1 MKKICLILSVAFL
14 TLSLSSCVEN
24 SKKYKELQAENAK
37 LTTQN
42 QTIEAE
48 YNQAVATIN
57 EVENTLKSIQ
67 ETEGMMSVNP
77 ENGNSKELVDNM
89 VQVKQQLE
97 QSRAKIAELEEKL
110 AKSKRDNGALAAT
123 VRRLKEE
130 IARKEEAILALQAQ
144 VEQLNGQVTN
154 LNTQVTG
161 LKDELAEANRVN
173 EENLATIA
181 GQTNEINTV
190 YYVFGTKKELK
201 QKGIL
206 AKRAVLRNEVSTTV
220 FQTADK
226 RELKSLPLNAKKAVV
241 LSSNPI
247 GSYEIVT
254 GEDGKK
260 VLNILDSNKFWNITD
275 YLVILTK

>member
-37 LTTQN
+37 LTAQN

-67 ETEGMMSVNP
+67 ETEGMMSMNP
-77 ENGNSKELVDNM
+77 ETRNEKVVVDNM
-89 VQVKQQLE
+89 IQVKQQLE

-130 IARKEEAILALQAQ
+130 IARKEESILALQAQ
-144 VEQLNGQVTN
+144 VEQLNGEVTN
-154 LNTQVTG
+154 LNTQVSG
-161 LKDELAEANRVN
+161 LKGELAEANRVN
-173 EENLATIA
+173 EENQALIA
-181 GQTNEINTV
+181 GQTTELNTV
-190 YYVFGTKKELK
+190 YYVMGTKKELK

-206 AKRAVLRNEVSTTV
+206 TKKAILRQEVSKSI

-226 RELKSLPLNAKKAVV
+226 RELKSLPLNSKKAVV
-241 LSSNPI
+241 LSANPM